1 MTTRARRLALLLCA
15 LLLIPCVGSAGGQ
28 QSRPDL
34 GRVVSGAATRL
45 PVDAVDV
52 VRIRFEAGARTHWHV
67 HESAQIFLVEE
78 GLGRAQIRGGPI
90 MDVRPGEPVL
100 LAPNVP
106 HWHGAAPDEAATCL
120 QVYPGGV
127 SITMLEEV
135 TEADYLG
142 GAPAPR

>member
-1 MTTRARRLALLLCA
+1 MNNEGRRLALLLCA
-15 LLLIPCVGSAGGQ
+15 LWLIPCAGSAGGQ

-34 GRVVSGAATRL
+34 RRVVSGEAARL
-45 PVDAVDV
+45 PVDEVDV
-52 VRIRFEAGARTHWHV
+52 LRIRFEAGARTHWHV
-67 HESAQIFLVEE
+67 HASPQIFLVEE
-78 GLGRAQIRGGPI
+78 GLGRAQVRGGPL

-100 LAPNVP
+100 LAANVP

-142 GAPAPR
+142 GGPVPR